1 MAVDDRID
9 VRTTLRDIKNA
20 VGTNDPAIEFGEV
33 SVPASTWTTVVS
45 LTPTEDRIITAFGA
59 DLTALL
65 STNYRFRLTLDGATK
80 WQEVASTT
88 VKGEILARMKVPA
101 GSTVTVDL
109 FHSEAAATNANGS
122 FSHESA

>member
-20 VGTNDPAIEFGEV
+20 VGANDPAIEYGEA
-33 SVPASTWTTVVS
+33 SVPASTWTTLVS
-45 LTPTEDRIITAFGA
+45 LTPTEDRILTSFGA
-59 DLTALL
+59 DMAALL

-88 VKGEILARMKVPA
+88 STGEIIARMRVPS

-109 FHSEAAATNANGS
+109 FHSEASATDANGS